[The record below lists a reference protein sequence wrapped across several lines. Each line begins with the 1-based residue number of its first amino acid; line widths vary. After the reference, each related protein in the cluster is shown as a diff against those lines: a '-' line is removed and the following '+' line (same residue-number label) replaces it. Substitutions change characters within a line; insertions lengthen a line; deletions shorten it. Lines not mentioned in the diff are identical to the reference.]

1 MKIKELSRK
10 DLEDLIADKGIGSG
24 YLKRA
29 ERIQRDVNL
38 AILLGSAAI
47 LLCATALTIYKFKGE

>member
-47 LLCATALTIYKFKGE
+47 LLGATALTIYKFKGE